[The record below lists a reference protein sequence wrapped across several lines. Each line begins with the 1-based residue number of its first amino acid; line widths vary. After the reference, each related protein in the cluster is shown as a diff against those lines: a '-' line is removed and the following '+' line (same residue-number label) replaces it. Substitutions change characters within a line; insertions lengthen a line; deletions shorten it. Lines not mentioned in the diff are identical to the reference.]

1 MTFTKPV
8 ELKAHYKITTPLFL
22 GDADQGADAQYFRNA
37 SIKGALRF
45 WWRALQWGVIASQSA
60 NEQEALKQLH
70 QQEGELFGTASGS
83 TGVQSRFV
91 ITTEFKGSKLHA
103 KGGSDLASLSYLLG
117 LGLYSFKEKVL
128 RDYLDGGE
136 LSLTVRF
143 KPGAKPSAAQQKQLE
158 QAMIALGVLG
168 GLGSRARKGFGSL
181 AIQQIETAEGEQR
194 FEKLEDIEQFIHS
207 LNFTANDDA
216 PLTAFTQSTQVD
228 ASLTGRSAR
237 GLLQSISNELH
248 AYRDG
253 TDKSQNRENNF
264 PEDRQIALQAA
275 QGNKVSELPKRG
287 TFGLPHNYF
296 WPQKKELGALEI
308 KPKMDQGSR
317 RASPLFIHIHE
328 FPNQQCVAIQTLLP
342 TRFLPKNTDIEF
354 KAKRSQL
361 VSNLQPDYSVITRYL
376 ARFKERKVLR
386 HGK

>member
-103 KGGSDLASLSYLLG
+103 KGGKSLDSLSYLLG
-117 LGLYSFKEKVL
+117 QGLYKEKVVS

-143 KPGAKPSAAQQKQLE
+143 KPGVKLSAAQQKQLE

-264 PEDRQIALQAA
+264 PEDRQIAQQAA
-275 QGNKVSELPKRG
+275 QGNKVSELPKRSV
-287 TFGLPHNYF
+287 FGLPHSYQ
-296 WPQKKELGALEI
+296 WKQSLPKLEI
-308 KPKMDQGSR
+308 KPKIEKGSR

-342 TRFLPKNTDIEF
+342 TRFLPKNTNIEF
-354 KAKRSQL
+354 KAKHSQL